1 MQSTSQ
7 LNTGSNSVCTQEIFD
22 ALGEPE
28 EEEEDM
34 IDLITRVH
42 LMGQNGRIAFTIIL
56 ALFRNL
62 PAKGQEKQ
70 LLLSNA
76 TIQLMTNL

>member
-7 LNTGSNSVCTQEIFD
+7 LNIGSNSVCTQEVFD

-34 IDLITRVH
+34 LD
-42 LMGQNGRIAFTIIL
+42 L
-56 ALFRNL
+56 ALGLTDTYIYMKRVWHTH
-62 PAKGQEKQ
+62 ARR
-70 LLLSNA
+70 
-76 TIQLMTNL
+76 